1 MTSPVVIYDAN
12 VLYPSTLRD
21 VLIRLG
27 LADIVTP
34 RWTET
39 ILDETFRNLRANR
52 PDLDPSV
59 LGRTRRLM
67 GVAIPDASIT
77 GYEYLIDDLDL
88 PDPDDRHVLA
98 AALHIRAETIVTKNL
113 RDFPRRVLDAH
124 NARAVHPDAFLQ
136 DVHDEHPGSLPTI
149 IRDIAVTWRSGT
161 DVDVLA
167 SLAVE
172 APATSKTLSE
182 GQ

>member
-21 VLIRLG
+21 ILIRLG

-39 ILDETFRNLRANR
+39 ILDEAFRNLLANR
-52 PDLDPSV
+52 PDLDPAA
-59 LGRTRRLM
+59 LDRTRRIM

-77 GYEYLIDDLDL
+77 GYEHLIDELDL
-88 PDPDDRHVLA
+88 PDSDDRHVLA
-98 AALHIRAETIVTKNL
+98 AALHIRAGTIVTKNL
-113 RDFPRRVLDAH
+113 RDFPRRVLDPQH
-124 NARAVHPDAFLQ
+124 VRAVHPDAFLQ
-136 DVHDEHPGSLPTI
+136 DVHEEHPGALLTI
-149 IRDIAVTWRSGT
+149 IGDIAATWRSGT

-172 APATSKTLSE
+172 APATSKAVSE
-182 GQ
+182 AR

>member
-1 MTSPVVIYDAN
+1 MISPVVIYDAN

-21 VLIRLG
+21 VLIRLA

-52 PDLDPSV
+52 PDLDPSA
-59 LGRTRRLM
+59 LDRTRRLM
-67 GVAIPDASIT
+67 GIAIPDASIT
-77 GYEYLIDDLDL
+77 GYEHLIDELDL

-98 AALHIRAETIVTKNL
+98 AALHAGARTIVTKNL
-113 RDFPRRVLDAH
+113 HDFPRRVLDPQ
-124 NARAVHPDAFLQ
+124 NVRAVHPDTFLQ
-136 DVHDEHPGSLPTI
+136 GVHEEHPGTLPTI
-149 IRDIAVTWRSGT
+149 IGDIAATWRSGT
-161 DVDVLA
+161 DENVLE

-172 APATSKTLSE
+172 TPSTSKALKDAR
-182 GQ
+182 